1 MCIRDRIS
9 TELFDPGLGEIC
21 NVFLTDGDS
30 RILPIREPNGRGVG
44 ESLLEL
50 LDIYGVK
57 KEVIEELHDAYDV
70 GDSQARSVRAGRFDG
85 SPYYLSM
92 TGLDVYKRQVPTG

>member
-1 MCIRDRIS
+1 MTDIIYSERLGDIYCVGVGVPVMKDGVFIGTVQGIINAEALIS

-57 KEVIEELHDAYDV
+57 K
-70 GDSQARSVRAGRFDG
+70 R
-85 SPYYLSM
+85 
-92 TGLDVYKRQVPTG
+92 